1 MRARALALAAP
12 DGRRARGIRLWL
24 VSASAAVSIA
34 LTLLGGGQAALA
46 TSASAAQIQPN
57 CALRTQVVFWT
68 GSDHLRLAQALAAN
82 RSPCADYWISL
93 PPLAANKKALRVAQD
108 DVLRALGIHPV
119 AEFTVGETTGW
130 ANWVNEP
137 GTNRTWFDAGVEF
150 RREMADAGYDVTK
163 GETWLI
169 NEFDRSTA
177 RDAPRQPPDH
187 DWPPARRA
195 DMRELMRGLYS
206 GAPGMPPAPG
216 IAEIGIHFRHQNI
229 PNVDEYRRD
238 LQGWLADTSF
248 WADAD
253 KYLRWISVEN
263 YPDSRLWA
271 PPGST
276 LQDRSRHLQAYIF
289 HLLEL
294 VRSDPETPQLTRSF
308 FERKFLPFANSGW
321 RARGGDQFDFVTGHG
336 NTILDDVQMRQFVSE
351 QVYAMRDYAGA
362 HPHRAPAGRLGFS
375 WQPCNRL
382 AATEPDC
389 RPVDAAFDQS
399 LTLITA
405 RIAEAIRYAYGE
417 GHSVAANA
425 CSPPAGSVDW
435 CQGSLAGAAFT
446 SAWDGFGRVAG
457 SDAIR
462 SIDTVAFSPDGR
474 TLAAGSNTTPD
485 APGIVRLW
493 NVRTRA
499 PTGRLVDPSGA
510 VDALAFTP
518 DGRFLVSGGADGT
531 VRLWS
536 LRTRKQTGSPLRGH
550 LGAVRS
556 VAVSPDGRTVASAG
570 DDGTVRLWDVRT
582 RRQLGSSIQVDYGG
596 QVVFGTDGRRL
607 LSAGFDAQ
615 LWSLRTRRRLGP
627 PMCHSP
633 LGLAAVA
640 LAGDGRTLACA
651 LNVESVTD
659 PSRSLALWSPRTH
672 SRLGAPLKGHTDG
685 TLSVA
690 FSPNGRLLASGG
702 GIQDRTVRLWDVRSH
717 TQAGAPL
724 RGHEDAVAS
733 VAFSPD
739 GRMLASGS
747 WDGTV
752 RLWDVGTHRQLGR
765 PLRD

>member
-1 MRARALALAAP
+1 MRARGLATHR
-12 DGRRARGIRLWL
+12 GRRVRRIGLGL
-24 VSASAAVSIA
+24 VAASAAVSIA
-34 LTLLGGGQAALA
+34 LALLGGA
-46 TSASAAQIQPN
+46 TAVSAAQTQPN
-57 CALRTQVVFWT
+57 CALRTDVVFWT

-82 RSPCADYWISL
+82 RSPCADYWISV
-93 PPLAANKKALRVAQD
+93 PPLAANKKALRVLQD
-108 DVLRALGIHPV
+108 DAIRALGIHPV
-119 AEFTVGETTGW
+119 AEFTTGEETGW

-177 RDAPRQPPDH
+177 RDAPRTPPDH
-187 DWPPARRA
+187 DWPAARRA
-195 DMRELMRGLYS
+195 DMRDLMRGLYQ

-229 PNVDEYRRD
+229 PNVDEYRHD
-238 LQGWLADTSF
+238 MQGWLADTSF

-253 KYLRWISVEN
+253 RYLRWIAVEN

-294 VRSDPETPQLTRSF
+294 VRSDPGVPQLTRSF

-417 GHSVAANA
+417 GHSTAAGA

-435 CQGSLAGAAFT
+435 CQGSLPGAAFT

-457 SDAIR
+457 SGARR
-462 SIDTVAFSPDGR
+462 SIDAVAFSPDGR
-474 TLAAGSNTTPD
+474 ILAAGSNTTPD

-493 NVRTRA
+493 NAATRA
-499 PTGRLVDPSGA
+499 PIGRLVDPSGA

-518 DGRFLVSGGADGT
+518 DGRLLVSGGTDGT
-531 VRLWS
+531 IRLWDLPARRQS
-536 LRTRKQTGSPLRGH
+536 GSPLRGH
-550 LGAVRS
+550 RGAVRS

-570 DDGTVRLWDVRT
+570 DDGTVRLWNMRT
-582 RRQLGSSIQVDYGG
+582 RNQLGSSIEIDYGG
-596 QVVFGTDGRRL
+596 QVAFSTDGRTL

-615 LWSLRTRRRLGP
+615 LWSLATRRRLGP
-627 PMCHSP
+627 AMCHSSF
-633 LGLAAVA
+633 GLAAVA
-640 LAGDGRTLACA
+640 LAGNARTLACA
-651 LNVESVTD
+651 LNGDSVAD
-659 PSRSLALWSPRTH
+659 PSSSLVLWSTRTPR
-672 SRLGAPLKGHTDG
+672 RLGAPLKGHTDG

-702 GIQDRTVRLWDVRSH
+702 GIQDGTVRLWDVRSLA
-717 TQAGAPL
+717 QIGAPL
-724 RGHEDAVAS
+724 RGHGNAVAS

-739 GRMLASGS
+739 GRMLASGG

-752 RLWDVGTHRQLGR
+752 RLWDVGTHRQLGG
-765 PLRD
+765 PLGG